1 MPSWNTTGVKTAS
14 MPFSKISHSIAS
26 KLLTLQRS
34 ESKFVWVLIAVFL
47 LIIVNPL
54 LPDREVGKYIF
65 NLLLSFIILTG
76 ILAASDERQIIRQ
89 LTIVGLILLGLD
101 WVGTLAARQ
110 IPAMEFTV
118 YFLYLLFVTAVTIA
132 IMLGV
137 IRSQIVNLN
146 IICGAVAAY
155 LMIGLSGGFIAVLI
169 ETQLPGSF
177 LLNGEPMP
185 ARGLVNSLIYFSMVS
200 LSTIGYGDITPEA
213 PIARSVALAIGLIGQ
228 IYLTVLV
235 AILIGKFLREK

>member
-1 MPSWNTTGVKTAS
+1 
-14 MPFSKISHSIAS
+14 MPFGKIGRSIAS
-26 KLLTLQRS
+26 KILALQRS
-34 ESKFVWVLIAVFL
+34 ESKFVWVLIAVCL
-47 LIIVNPL
+47 LVIVNPL
-54 LPDREVGKYIF
+54 LPDREAGKYIF
-65 NLLLSFIILTG
+65 NLLLSFIVVTG

-89 LTIVGLILLGLD
+89 LTIVGLILIGLD
-101 WVGTLAARQ
+101 WAGTLAARQ

-118 YFLYLLFVTAVTIA
+118 YFLYLLFVIAVTVA

-155 LMIGLSGGFIAVLI
+155 LMIGLSGGFISLLI

-177 LLNGEPMP
+177 LLNGELMP
-185 ARGLVNSLIYFSMVS
+185 DQGLPNALIYFSMVS
-200 LSTIGYGDITPEA
+200 LSTIGYGDITPAA
-213 PIARSVALAIGLIGQ
+213 PIARSVALAIGLVGQ

-235 AILIGKFLREK
+235 AILIGKFLKEK

>member
-1 MPSWNTTGVKTAS
+1 MPHWNTTGVKTAC
-14 MPFSKISHSIAS
+14 MPFNKIGHFIAS
-26 KLLTLQRS
+26 KILALQRS

-47 LIIVNPL
+47 LVIVNPL

-89 LTIVGLILLGLD
+89 ITIVGLILLGLD
-101 WVGTLAARQ
+101 WVSTLAARQ

-118 YFLYLLFVTAVTIA
+118 YFLYLLFVSAVTVA

-137 IRSQIVNLN
+137 IRSPVVNRN

-155 LMIGLSGGFIAVLI
+155 LMIGLSGGFIALLI

-177 LLNGEPMP
+177 LLNGELIPQQ
-185 ARGLVNSLIYFSMVS
+185 GLASALIYFSMVS
-200 LSTIGYGDITPEA
+200 LSTIGYGDITPTA
-213 PIARSVALAIGLIGQ
+213 PIARSVALTIGLVGQ

-235 AILIGKFLREK
+235 AILIGKFLNEK

>member
-1 MPSWNTTGVKTAS
+1 MLNWNMTGGEPSR
-14 MPFSKISHSIAS
+14 MPFRKIGHSVAS

-34 ESKFVWVLIAVFL
+34 ESKFVWVLVAVFL
-47 LIIVNPL
+47 LVVVNPL

-89 LTIVGLILLGLD
+89 ITIVGLILLGLD
-101 WVGTLAARQ
+101 WVSTLAARQ

-118 YFLYLLFVTAVTIA
+118 YFLYLLFVSAVTIA

-177 LLNGEPMP
+177 LLNGELMP
-185 ARGLVNSLIYFSMVS
+185 EQGLANALIYFSMVS
-200 LSTIGYGDITPEA
+200 ISTIGYGDITPAA
-213 PIARSVALAIGLIGQ
+213 PIARSAALAVGLVGQ

-235 AILIGKFLREK
+235 AILIGKFLNEK